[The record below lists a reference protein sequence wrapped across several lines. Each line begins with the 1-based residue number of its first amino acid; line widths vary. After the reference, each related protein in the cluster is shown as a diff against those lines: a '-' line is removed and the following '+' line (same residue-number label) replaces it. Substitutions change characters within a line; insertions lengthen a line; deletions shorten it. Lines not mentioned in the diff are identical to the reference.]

1 MLYSR
6 MDQLAPAL
14 NPLHTTIRHSEE
26 ERLFTMLGS
35 YTHLL
40 AQCAAIILLFTG
52 FAGLLEIGLE
62 GHLSFP
68 RICLLLLASLLM
80 VSLAFLSALPL
91 DNVLGRLLHHASMG
105 PAVPLHLF
113 GILIGAFGSCP
124 SCGSPSGATERF
136 SPTNDCNTSLPDV
149 RIPPLWEDSSWF
161 IL

>member
-113 GILIGAFGSCP
+113 GILIGAFGSALVWQP
-124 SCGSPSGATERF
+124 IRGDREILPNQRLQHLSP
-136 SPTNDCNTSLPDV
+136 
-149 RIPPLWEDSSWF
+149 
-161 IL
+161 